1 MQLAH
6 FFFNMRI
13 VSFFSSFVYMKKVL
27 KNYDY
32 VIKNLKT
39 YMTDNINMTDDKGQ
53 QSLI

>member
-1 MQLAH
+1 
-6 FFFNMRI
+6 
-13 VSFFSSFVYMKKVL
+13 MKKVL

-53 QSLI
+53 QSLIYSILHYKPGKMVFTGEWRI